1 MTSEEN
7 LVELI
12 GREPD
17 ERLLSEDLA
26 QLPESVG
33 RPEVLPES
41 ASRKRLVGIGATLT
55 GVTLLGGIAL
65 IVLSLVLVVS
75 SGFGGAAIAALAA
88 GIALVSTHWG
98 WVHVAE
104 VSADALEGRQ
114 NRELLTRR
122 HGWLSQVQAYTR
134 WEVSTVAGADGSI
147 TIVTVRYRPIPRGE
161 HSFTFVRELVG
172 NELHSGEEPAATVAE
187 RAELV
192 RRQAAADTERERER
206 YAAAHD
212 AYESALLAS
221 ADEQE
226 RIAAV
231 RAASEALSERINS
244 NLRDPPLTE

>member
-1 MTSEEN
+1 MVPEEN

-17 ERLLSEDLA
+17 ERLLAEDVS

-41 ASRKRLVGIGATLT
+41 PTRKRLVGIGATLT

-65 IVLSLVLVVS
+65 IVLGIVLAVS
-75 SGFGGAAIAALAA
+75 SGLGGAAIGALVA
-88 GIALVSTHWG
+88 GIALVGTHWG

-104 VSADALEGRQ
+104 VSANALEGRQ
-114 NRELLTRR
+114 NRDLLARQRR
-122 HGWLSQVQAYTR
+122 WLSRVEPYTR
-134 WEVSTVAGADGSI
+134 WEVTTVAGADGSI
-147 TIVTVRYRPIPRGE
+147 TIVTVRHRPVPRGE
-161 HSFTFVRELVG
+161 RSFTFVREIVG
-172 NELHSGEEPAATVAE
+172 SELHPGEEPAATVAE
-187 RAELV
+187 RAELL
-192 RRQAAADTERERER
+192 RRRAALDTEQKRELYE
-206 YAAAHD
+206 AAND
-212 AYESALLAS
+212 AYQGALLAH

-231 RAASEALSERINS
+231 RAASEALSERINA

>member
-7 LVELI
+7 LVELS
-12 GREPD
+12 GPEPD

-114 NRELLTRR
+114 NREL
-122 HGWLSQVQAYTR
+122 
-134 WEVSTVAGADGSI
+134 
-147 TIVTVRYRPIPRGE
+147 
-161 HSFTFVRELVG
+161 
-172 NELHSGEEPAATVAE
+172 
-187 RAELV
+187 
-192 RRQAAADTERERER
+192 
-206 YAAAHD
+206 
-212 AYESALLAS
+212 
-221 ADEQE
+221 
-226 RIAAV
+226 
-231 RAASEALSERINS
+231 
-244 NLRDPPLTE
+244 